1 MNPNKYFKQRF
12 ARSIESKLNKKSKCV
27 INQKTHLQ
35 LLNKNPGKKLKNYSG
50 GIYYYLNVFI
60 KKIEF

>member
-1 MNPNKYFKQRF
+1 MNPNKYFKQRVKWKIKTF

-35 LLNKNPGKKLKNYSG
+35 RLNKNPDL
-50 GIYYYLNVFI
+50 
-60 KKIEF
+60 